1 VIVAIHETPAC
12 PLLAQSRHSS
22 VADQMRFARY
32 GTSLGAVKRKEIFEP
47 AGTALDYIAALKLLN
62 TKAQPGNRQ
71 P

>member
-1 VIVAIHETPAC
+1 
-12 PLLAQSRHSS
+12 
-22 VADQMRFARY
+22 MRFARY
-32 GTSLGAVKRKEIFEP
+32 GTSLGAVKRKEIFES